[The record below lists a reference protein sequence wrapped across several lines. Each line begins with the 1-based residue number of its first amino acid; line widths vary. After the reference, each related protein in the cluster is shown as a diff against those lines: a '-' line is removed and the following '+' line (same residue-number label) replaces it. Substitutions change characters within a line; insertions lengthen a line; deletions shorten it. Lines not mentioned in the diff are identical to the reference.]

1 MSGANRW
8 REFLADPARQIKA
21 GRRRNGRRFRLLCRV
36 SLLALLLTA
45 QPLSLLAQ
53 VSPGISPPQANTPPI
68 GQPAQGVP
76 TPPRLAPVQ
85 PAAQS
90 PAPAQQAAP
99 AARPAA
105 AANAASA
112 VRLRSGEHA
121 DYTRLVFDFP
131 QRVEYSLSQEGRSAS
146 LRFQDPA
153 PIDLGRLAQRPPR
166 WVSGLSAQ
174 AENGASVV
182 RFNTPEGSPIKHWR
196 DGGKVV
202 VDVGAPSASPAAAA
216 TASATAT
223 PAAPAASARPVQP
236 VAQPA
241 AQPAPAPAAPAAA
254 PQAPAAQA
262 AAPTPQVPAAR
273 PAIPPA
279 PATAQP
285 APAPAQ
291 MATPAPAPAPRPVA
305 SAPNTAPA
313 APAAPS
319 ASMPFAQ
326 QAPALPAAAG
336 VPAAAPV
343 LPVQAA
349 APENLMPPR
358 PTGPL
363 SGDPLV
369 PVVDSAR
376 TGPLL
381 IFPFSRVSA
390 AAAFLRNGYLWLVFD
405 RPAQIDL
412 RPITTRDWNGQISD
426 IEQLPVPNMT
436 VLRLAVPAGTTTAFT
451 RRNAGWSIAINT
463 VQPDQ
468 MRAETAEGEGGNAA
482 PANPSGRLPPIDVRR
497 LLDSDAGA
505 KLFFAANDPSPPLMV
520 PDPDVGDT
528 ITVVPFAG
536 ANGGV
541 PERRD
546 FVEATVLPSFQGL
559 ALERKAEALDVRRYP
574 RGIELAS
581 SNGLSLSAPRG
592 ADPRRGGN
600 EIFDYNEW
608 RKAEGADILEQKQ
621 NMQRRVGLVPNAQ
634 RGNARMALAQ
644 FYFANELHAEA
655 LGVLAK
661 ARQENPELE
670 RDKRYRAMRG
680 VSNLKLG
687 RVNDAA
693 TDLDSRVFDDDPDV
707 LAYRGLLAA
716 MRDDWPSARKSF
728 SQAGAAVN
736 RFPPDVRGPLR
747 LAMARAWLS
756 GGDVAGAEAE
766 IKALEND
773 QLSRGQAAEAS
784 YVRGLLAQAQNKPEE
799 AIRQFDLAAASGDR
813 KARAYAEYA
822 KIEFLLARKQLTNA
836 EAIDRLDGLR
846 FAWRGDPYEFNLLR
860 RLGELQFA
868 SGDLRAG
875 IGTFRQL
882 VKYFPKSAD
891 IPLLTK
897 QMSDE
902 FARLFLDGGAQSMPP
917 LAALALY
924 YDYRELT
931 PPGPEGDEIIG
942 KLADRLVGVDLLNR
956 AAELLEHQI
965 QYRLRGEDRA
975 KAGAR
980 LAVVNLLDRKPEAA
994 LKALQGTEAG
1004 GLPGSLVQE
1013 RRLLQVRALADLDRF
1028 AEAQNL
1034 LGNDNS
1040 AEARGLR
1047 ADIHWRAKDWV
1058 AAARVI
1064 GQNLGNRFSDP
1075 APLQPEERKQVLQL
1089 GVALSLTNDIAGLE
1103 DLRKKYQD
1111 KFNGTPDAETF
1122 NAIASTIARGSGDPR
1137 ELASAI
1143 AQIGQYE
1150 AFMSRYRERVARGG
1164 ITAIN

>member
-1 MSGANRW
+1 MSEW
-8 REFLADPARQIKA
+8 
-21 GRRRNGRRFRLLCRV
+21 RRNVAGHGAAERKTAGAAWHTRSPLLV
-36 SLLALLLTA
+36 MLLLAVLLSPWLTA
-45 QPLSLLAQ
+45 ALLPAFAQ
-53 VSPGISPPQANTPPI
+53 VPQTNTLPI
-68 GQPAQGVP
+68 G
-76 TPPRLAPVQ
+76 APQ
-85 PAAQS
+85 
-90 PAPAQQAAP
+90 PAPAQAPAQAPAPVGTPQRMPQPAPQQQQATPAPQAATAQP
-99 AARPAA
+99 NTAQTGA
-105 AANAASA
+105 A
-112 VRLRSGEHA
+112 VRMRSGEHP

-131 QRVEYSLSQEGRSAS
+131 QRTDYSLDREGGATT
-146 LRFQDPA
+146 LRFQSPS
-153 PIDLGRLAQRPPR
+153 PIDLGALARRPPR
-166 WVSGLSAQ
+166 FVTGLSTAT
-174 AENGASVV
+174 ENGANVV
-182 RFNTPEGSPIKHWR
+182 RFTTPETSGVKHWR

-202 VDVGAPSASPAAAA
+202 VDIAAPSQTAQAAP
-216 TASATAT
+216 TAT
-223 PAAPAASARPVQP
+223 PQPA
-236 VAQPA
+236 PA
-241 AQPAPAPAAPAAA
+241 AQPRPAQQPTAAAPPQPAQTAPAQAPAQAPALAQQAAQPPRPAPVPAPAQAQAPAAPNGAA
-254 PQAPAAQA
+254 QNPAAQNPA
-262 AAPTPQVPAAR
+262 AMPAPVAPT
-273 PAIPPA
+273 
-279 PATAQP
+279 
-285 APAPAQ
+285 
-291 MATPAPAPAPRPVA
+291 
-305 SAPNTAPA
+305 
-313 APAAPS
+313 
-319 ASMPFAQ
+319 MPFAQ
-326 QAPALPAAAG
+326 QAPQLPAAAG
-336 VPAAAPV
+336 VPAASPV
-343 LPVQAA
+343 LPVGVADAA
-349 APENLMPPR
+349 SLMPPR

-369 PVVDSAR
+369 PVVDSSR

-381 IFPFSRVSA
+381 IFPFTRAAA
-390 AAAFLRNGYLWLVFD
+390 AAAFMRNGYLWLVFD
-405 RPAQIDL
+405 RPSVIDL

-426 IEQLPVPNMT
+426 IEQLAIPNMT
-436 VLRLAVPAGTTTAFT
+436 VLRLAVPAGTTTAFA
-451 RRNAGWSIAINT
+451 RRNAGWSIALHT

-468 MRAETAEGEGGNAA
+468 LRSEGEGEQAQQSQT
-482 PANPSGRLPPIDVRR
+482 PANSGRPPPIDVRR
-497 LLDSDAGA
+497 LLDTDTGA
-505 KLFFAANDPSPPLMV
+505 RLFFAANDPSPPLTV
-520 PDPDVGDT
+520 PDPDVGDN

-559 ALERKAEALDVRRYP
+559 ALEKKAEALEVRRYP

-592 ADPRRGGN
+592 ADPRRAN
-600 EIFDYNEW
+600 SEIFDYNEW
-608 RKAEGADILEQKQ
+608 RKADGKTILEQKQ
-621 NMQRRVGLVPNAQ
+621 NMQYRVSMASPGQ
-634 RGNARMALAQ
+634 RPMARMQLAQ
-644 FYFANELHAEA
+644 FYFANDLHAEA

-661 ARQENPELE
+661 ARQDNPELE
-670 RDKRYRAMRG
+670 RDKRFRAMRG
-680 VSNLKLG
+680 VSNLKMG
-687 RVNDAA
+687 RINEAANDI
-693 TDLDSRVFDDDPDV
+693 DSRVFDDDPDM

-716 MRDDWPSARKSF
+716 QRDDWPSARKAF
-728 SQAGAAVN
+728 SQAGAAVA
-736 RFPPDVRGPLR
+736 RFPPDIRAPLR

-756 GGDVAGAEAE
+756 GGDLAGAEAE
-766 IKALEND
+766 VKALEND
-773 QLSRGQAAEAS
+773 VLNRGQQAEAS
-784 YVRGLLAQAQNKPEE
+784 YVRGLLAQAQNKPED
-799 AIRQFDLAAASGDR
+799 AIRQFDYAVASGDR
-813 KARAYAEYA
+813 KARAYADYA
-822 KIEFLLARKQLTNA
+822 KIEFLLARKQLNTQ

-891 IPLLTK
+891 IPLLSK

-931 PPGPEGDEIIG
+931 PAGPEGDEIIG

-975 KAGAR
+975 RAGAR
-980 LAVVNLLDRKPEAA
+980 LGVVNLLDRKPEAA
-994 LKALQGTEAG
+994 LKALQGTDG
-1004 GLPGSLVQE
+1004 PNLPGSLVQE

-1028 AEAQNL
+1028 SEALNL
-1034 LGNDNS
+1034 LGNDQS

-1058 AAARVI
+1058 AAARVLN
-1064 GQNLGNRFSDP
+1064 QNLGNRYSDP
-1075 APLQPEERKQVLQL
+1075 APLAPEERKQVLQL
-1089 GVALSLTNDIAGLE
+1089 GVALSLTNDVAGLE

-1111 KFNGTPDAETF
+1111 KLTGTPDAESF
-1122 NAIASTIARGSGDPR
+1122 NVIASTIARGSGDPR

>member
-1 MSGANRW
+1 MSSERKRRAGPAH
-8 REFLADPARQIKA
+8 LAVTAAMQRRPHA
-21 GRRRNGRRFRLLCRV
+21 GRVRSFAFTLPRAGAFALPRAGAFA
-36 SLLALLLTA
+36 LAVMLAA
-45 QPLSLLAQ
+45 QSPVWAQ
-53 VSPGISPPQANTPPI
+53 VPQSNTPPI
-68 GQPAQGVP
+68 GAPQQQPQQQQIP
-76 TPPRLAPVQ
+76 TPQRLPQA
-85 PAAQS
+85 PAAQT
-90 PAPAQQAAP
+90 P

-105 AANAASA
+105 APAIVSSA
-112 VRLRSGEHA
+112 VKLRSGEHA
-121 DYTRLVFDFP
+121 DYTRLVFDYP
-131 QRVEYSLSQEGRSAS
+131 QRVDYSVAQEGNAAT
-146 LRFQDPA
+146 LRFQDPT
-153 PIDLGRLAQRPPR
+153 PVDIGTLARRPPR
-166 WVSGLSAQ
+166 FITGLSTQ
-174 AENGASVV
+174 AENGGSVV
-182 RFNTPEGSPIKHWR
+182 RFTTPEGAQLKHWR

-202 VDVGAPSASPAAAA
+202 VDVSAPKPPATAAAPPLATPPAAARPA
-216 TASATAT
+216 AP
-223 PAAPAASARPVQP
+223 PAAPAAQAQAPAAAPARPAAP
-236 VAQPA
+236 PAPAPA
-241 AQPAPAPAAPAAA
+241 AQTPTRPAAQTHAPAPAPAAPAQAARPGAA
-254 PQAPAAQA
+254 PQAATPPAQ
-262 AAPTPQVPAAR
+262 Q
-273 PAIPPA
+273 PPA
-279 PATAQP
+279 PG
-285 APAPAQ
+285 
-291 MATPAPAPAPRPVA
+291 
-305 SAPNTAPA
+305 
-313 APAAPS
+313 
-319 ASMPFAQ
+319 MPFAQ
-326 QAPALPAAAG
+326 QAAQLPAAAG

-343 LPVQAA
+343 LPVQEAS
-349 APENLMPPR
+349 PEALMPPR
-358 PTGPL
+358 PTGAL
-363 SGDPLV
+363 SGDPLI
-369 PVVDSAR
+369 PAVDSSR

-381 IFPFSRVSA
+381 IFPWARPAA

-405 RPAQIDL
+405 RAAVIDL

-426 IEQLPVPNMT
+426 VEQLPIPNMT

-468 MRAETAEGEGGNAA
+468 LKPDGSENEAGQS
-482 PANPSGRLPPIDVRR
+482 ANPSGRLPPIDVRR

-505 KLFFAANDPSPPLMV
+505 RLFFAANDPSPPLSV

-546 FVEATVLPSFQGL
+546 FVEATVLASFQGL
-559 ALERKAEALDVRRYP
+559 ALERKSESLEVRRYP

-608 RKAEGADILEQKQ
+608 RKSDGTTLLEQKQ
-621 NMQRRVGLVPNAQ
+621 SMQRRVGLVPTNQ
-634 RGNARMALAQ
+634 RANARMALAQ
-644 FYFANELHAEA
+644 FYFANDLHAEA

-670 RDKRYRAMRG
+670 RDKRFRAMRG
-680 VSNLKLG
+680 VSNLKIG
-687 RVNDAA
+687 RVNEAA
-693 TDLDSRVFDDDPDV
+693 NDLDSRVFDDDPDV

-716 MRDDWPSARKSF
+716 MRDDWPSARKAF
-728 SQAGAAVN
+728 SQAGAAVA
-736 RFPPDVRGPLR
+736 RFPADVRAPLR

-756 GGDVAGAEAE
+756 GGDIGGAEAE
-766 IKALEND
+766 VRALESD
-773 QLSRGQAAEAS
+773 QLNRGQAAEAS
-784 YVRGLLAQAQNKPEE
+784 YVRGLLAQAQNRAED
-799 AIRQFDLAAASGDR
+799 AIRQFDFAIASGDR
-813 KARAYAEYA
+813 RARAYAEYA
-822 KIEFLLARKQLTNA
+822 KIEFLLARKQLNTQ
-836 EAIDRLDGLR
+836 EAIERFDGLR

-860 RLGELQFA
+860 RLGELQF
-868 SGDLRAG
+868 STGDLRAG

-902 FARLFLDGGAQSMPP
+902 FARLFLDGGAQSMAP
-917 LAALALY
+917 LQALALY

-931 PPGPEGDEIIG
+931 PAGPEGDEIIG

-965 QYRLRGEDRA
+965 QYRLRGEERA

-980 LAVVNLLDRKPEAA
+980 LAVVNLLDRNPDAA
-994 LKALQGTEAG
+994 LKALQGTDGQGLSAG
-1004 GLPGSLVQE
+1004 LVQE
-1013 RRLLQVRALADLDRF
+1013 RRHLQVRALADLDRF
-1028 AEAQNL
+1028 AEALNL
-1034 LGNDNS
+1034 LGNDPS
-1040 AEARGLR
+1040 TEARGLR
-1047 ADIHWRAKDWV
+1047 ADIHWRSKDWV
-1058 AAARVI
+1058 AAARVL

-1075 APLQPEERKQVLQL
+1075 AALQPEERKQVLQL
-1089 GVALSLTNDIAGLE
+1089 GVAMSLTNDIAGLE

-1111 KFNGTPDAETF
+1111 KLAGTPDAESF
-1122 NAIASTIARGSGDPR
+1122 AAIASTISRGTGDPR